1 MKIKKQA
8 IEVEFENVGEAAR
21 FLFGYTNMSE
31 VPGQPAAAKEF
42 GFHDSSTYEERRAAA
57 AEAVRVLAAKYNV
70 TLPAQAPDKEHAAPT
85 YISGSS
91 DRVYLIS
98 EMPTRYIRNVLNMD
112 GVRQAL
118 GLRLAMET
126 ELRRRGERA

>member
-21 FLFGYTNMSE
+21 FLFGYTNMSK
-31 VPGQPAAAKEF
+31 VPGQPAACKEF

-91 DRVYLIS
+91 DRVYDIRQ
-98 EMPTRYIRNVLNMD
+98 MPTRYIRNVLAMNAA
-112 GVRQAL
+112 RQTIGLERAL
-118 GLRLAMET
+118 VG
-126 ELRRRGERA
+126 ELSRRGERV